1 MARAGNIEQLARRA
15 PAPVKERFAAIAT
28 TNRVVYGL
36 KTRYVGRRCDTFL
49 VSYPKCGRTWLRVML
64 GRALQQQFAFP
75 RKRIMQATN
84 AAVARDGMPR
94 VLATH
99 DDSPQAKTPAQVL
112 TDKSA
117 YNNHRVVLLVR
128 DPRDVIVSLYF
139 HRAHK
144 LHDYDGTLTEFVRQD
159 VGGIDTIVRFYNAW
173 DAQRSHLRD
182 LLVVRYEDLH
192 AAPEPELRRLLD
204 FLGLPDVPDD
214 VVAEAVQFAAFS
226 RMKKMERKG
235 TLRTRALQANQPDDP
250 ESFKVRNG
258 RVGGYREYLDAA
270 DVAFLDEH
278 LRVLAPAFG
287 YTA

>member
-1 MARAGNIEQLARRA
+1 MARTGTIEQLARRA
-15 PAPVKERFAAIAT
+15 PASVKDRFAAIAT
-28 TNRVVYGL
+28 TNRAVYGL
-36 KTRYVGRRCDTFL
+36 KTRYIGRRCDTFL

-64 GRALQQQFAFP
+64 GRALQQHFAFP
-75 RKRIMQATN
+75 RKRIMQATS

-94 VLATH
+94 ILATH
-99 DDSPQAKTPAQVL
+99 DDSPQAKTPEQVL

-117 YNNHRVVLLVR
+117 YKGHRVVLLVR

-144 LHDYDGTLTEFVRQD
+144 LHDYDGSLHEFVRQD

-173 DAQRSHLRD
+173 GSQHRAD
-182 LLVVRYEDLH
+182 LLIVRYEDLH
-192 AAPEPELRRLLD
+192 AAPEAQLRRLLD

-214 VVAEAVQFAAFS
+214 TVAEAVQFAGFS

-235 TLRTRALQANQPDDP
+235 TLRTRALQANEPDDP

-258 RVGGYREYLDAA
+258 RVGGHREYLDAA
-270 DVAFLDEH
+270 DIAYLDEH
-278 LRVLAPAFG
+278 LRALSPAFG
-287 YTA
+287 YSA

>member
-1 MARAGNIEQLARRA
+1 MARAGSIEHLARRA

-36 KTRYVGRRCDTFL
+36 KTRYVGRRCDTFI

-64 GRALQQQFAFP
+64 GRALQQHFSFP

-99 DDSPQAKTPAQVL
+99 DDSPQAKTPDQVL

-117 YNNHRVVLLVR
+117 YKHHRVVLLVR

-144 LHDYDGTLTEFVRQD
+144 LHDYDGTLHEFVRQPI
-159 VGGIDTIVRFYNAW
+159 GGIDTIVRFYNTW
-173 DAQRSHLRD
+173 DAQRSHVRD

-192 AAPEPELRRLLD
+192 TAPEAELRRLLD
-204 FLGLPDVPDD
+204 FLGLPDVTDE
-214 VVAEAVQFAAFS
+214 VVAEAVRFAGFS
-226 RMKKMERKG
+226 RMKKMERAG
-235 TLRTRALQANQPDDP
+235 TLRTRALRANEPGDP
-250 ESFKVRNG
+250 ESFKVRKG
-258 RVGGYREYLDAA
+258 RVGGHREDLDPA
-270 DVAFLDEH
+270 DIAFLDER
-278 LRVLAPAFG
+278 LQALSPAFG
-287 YTA
+287 YSG